1 MENREALE
9 SKEPSGFY
17 HLEGGELLDGGR
29 YKDRTCGPHDV
40 NVMLYR

>member
-1 MENREALE
+1 
-9 SKEPSGFY
+9 
-17 HLEGGELLDGGR
+17 LLDGGR